1 MTSNELDELL
11 RPTVAPPAPRGP
23 LPWRV
28 ASQFWV
34 AFLGGVPA
42 VTAIAFLNAGR
53 LGANESKRR
62 WILLAGGVALLLTI
76 ALMGWLGMTNEHRST
91 SRIGVRVIA
100 VLLYLVLARIQRDDD
115 GRHQVFGSGEY
126 ASLWI
131 PGLVA
136 TVVSAVA
143 VVGLALLVFFFIQ

>member
-28 ASQFWV
+28 SSQFWV

-42 VTAIAFLNAGR
+42 ITAIAFLNAGR
-53 LGANESKRR
+53 LGASASKRR
-62 WILLAGGVALLLTI
+62 WILVAGGVALLVSI
-76 ALMGWLGMTNEHRST
+76 GLMGWLGTMEEHRRT
-91 SRIGVRVIA
+91 ARIVVRVIA
-100 VLLYLVLARIQRDDD
+100 VLLYLVVARIQRDDD

-126 ASLWI
+126 ASLWL
-131 PGLVA
+131 PGIVA
-136 TVVSAVA
+136 TVISAIA
-143 VVGLALLVFFFIQ
+143 LVGIALFALFFMQ

>member
-1 MTSNELDELL
+1 MTSELDELL

-28 ASQFWV
+28 SSQFWV
-34 AFLGGVPA
+34 AFIGGAPA

-53 LGANESKRR
+53 LGASASKRR
-62 WILLAGGVALLLTI
+62 WILIAGGAAFLLSI
-76 ALMGWLGMTNEHRST
+76 ALMGWLGTMEEHRRT
-91 SRIGVRVIA
+91 ARIGVRVIA

-131 PGLVA
+131 PGIVA
-136 TVVSAVA
+136 TLVSVLALL
-143 VVGLALLVFFFIQ
+143 GLALLALPFVT